1 MILCIDMSGSM
12 ECSYPSKYKKINKDY
27 VIRSLGQKNFNL
39 ISSIITEDEVTKHF
53 KGIED
58 LYKMG

>member
-27 VIRSLGQKNFNL
+27 VIRSLGQKNFNT
-39 ISSIITEDEVTKHF
+39 ISAIITED
-53 KGIED
+53 
-58 LYKMG
+58 

>member
-1 MILCIDMSGSM
+1 MSGSM